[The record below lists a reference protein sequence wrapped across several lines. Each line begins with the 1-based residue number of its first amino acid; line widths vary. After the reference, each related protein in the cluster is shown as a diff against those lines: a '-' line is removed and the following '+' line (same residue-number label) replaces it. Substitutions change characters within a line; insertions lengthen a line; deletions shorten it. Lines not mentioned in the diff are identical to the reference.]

1 MDVASAPWFVLC
13 RAFGADS
20 KYEQFYL
27 NAQQDL
33 TPKNTPYR
41 TLLGSMVQNA
51 RLQLP
56 NLVTFSRGVVDQ
68 NIWERSSNANL
79 VQGEAVAVNLFAF
92 FRAFVG
98 HVTFPSLIGSEFL
111 DVYPGMFEDL
121 DDVDSSIKYL
131 FAGLPRWFP
140 IQSLAKANI
149 ARHRLDDAI
158 DSFHKA
164 LDKAAVGEMPGPPWR
179 DLGDVSQ
186 VMKTR
191 SAIWREH
198 NLPPAV
204 RGPLDLQLFW
214 M

>member
-1 MDVASAPWFVLC
+1 MASAQWFILC
-13 RAFGADS
+13 GVFGADS
-20 KYEQFYL
+20 KFEQFFL

-33 TPKNTPYR
+33 VPELTPYQS
-41 TLLGSMVQNA
+41 LLGSMVQNI

-56 NLVTFSRGVVDQ
+56 NLVTFSRGAVDQ
-68 NIWERSSNANL
+68 NIWERSSNAEL
-79 VQGEAVAVNLFAF
+79 VQGRAVAVDLFALV
-92 FRAFVG
+92 RAFIG
-98 HVTFPSLIGSEFL
+98 HVTFPSLLGSEFL

-121 DDVDSSIKYL
+121 YEVDSSLKYL
-131 FAGLPRWFP
+131 LVGLPRWFP
-140 IQSLAKANI
+140 IQSMAKANI
-149 ARHRLDDAI
+149 ARHRLDNAI

-186 VMKTR
+186 VVKTR
-191 SAIWREH
+191 SAIWRKH